1 MLPIWGVSG
10 LCFSHCEADS
20 FLLYVAD
27 LARVSSETMGQAPS
41 TRVLKW
47 PTEDLSEPA
56 YIPLADASD
65 DTITNQRLV
74 QLLAEEKA
82 LESQYRALMTQGPPE
97 IRYTWELYGVVNRQF
112 SAAQSAQEGASV
124 LAKLDSR
131 RRALYR
137 ELEAA
142 MEGNPQYR
150 DITEALISVSER
162 IVACKSSS
170 HFRTAEVHR
179 APQGIHSKTA
189 QSQP

>member
-65 DTITNQRLV
+65 DTINNQRLV

-82 LESQYRALMTQGPPE
+82 LESQYRAVKDHQRSVTLGSCMVWSIGNFQQLSPHE
-97 IRYTWELYGVVNRQF
+97 RVLQF
-112 SAAQSAQEGASV
+112 WQS
-124 LAKLDSR
+124 
-131 RRALYR
+131 
-137 ELEAA
+137 
-142 MEGNPQYR
+142 
-150 DITEALISVSER
+150 
-162 IVACKSSS
+162 
-170 HFRTAEVHR
+170 
-179 APQGIHSKTA
+179 
-189 QSQP
+189 